1 MPVFAGAAIKA
12 AMNSLS
18 DGGKAR
24 KHVRPGSAA
33 RKAEGREEEMQRE
46 KSMQKGNPKTYP
58 AINLKRSIHDLERW
72 PEMVKGYISIAS
84 YTLFFGIFT
93 YLVIWQLAVPD
104 AFDIDNL
111 ARNSF
116 LDQDGALTNI
126 EQHGDFFDYLLN
138 EYDEDS
144 GEFVEGTGP
153 YGGILGTMF
162 TSKYYNDQPIPA
174 SDAGF
179 LFSYNKLIGGVLLTQ
194 TRGKREP
201 CGVNSGDSAYS
212 MFYPECYT
220 EKIVTADPPKEI
232 MIDVQH
238 KCGEKKRASVF
249 NTTHPKYQDYLE
261 SIKASSFGIA
271 LETSKELANVVYRDT
286 IYDSFQ
292 YKYENEGNKGFSA
305 FLSLSDGTMLN
316 LQKIQ
321 YLKEAKWLDKDTR
334 GVEIRFIFYNGN
346 LGTFSFVQISFTFG
360 TSGRYGVYDPEATSV
375 QQMLPGGNHIS
386 IGTINMEPYIT
397 TDDFSRLGLEVVF
410 LIWVFYDMFSLSIAL
425 FKIAT
430 DRDGYQKG
438 DEVFNAWY
446 VLDIVNYACYI
457 QFIYY
462 RLQVLQMSVCNPVF
476 VPANN
481 YLTIFE
487 EIYVIQQQQLTVN
500 FISVL
505 LGIFRFFKYY
515 QFQPRLQIVN
525 LTLAS
530 SAIHLFHFSV
540 VFLVMLFGFALIG
553 HLNFGGQV
561 RDFATWFNSLQVMWE
576 SLFGAYDL
584 GPVIGNQSISYVDPM
599 IANLFFYLWQFLT
612 GMILMN
618 IFVAILMDG
627 YAEAV
632 EAGKE
637 AANRAGLPGPDAVY
651 DDVTKAIKKVFKKGD
666 KRAWRYTDNTLLTVL
681 LALDKENSDPV
692 HKHHTYIKRYEK
704 ELSQLKDERDRMD
717 ERIEFLESMTGEEL
731 EEKPFHPLWQDKHVT
746 YDKIVEHL
754 QMQPSLKGAV
764 NLQDVQDIYDS
775 SLRYVEKLPHQ
786 DEGTPLHVSVADDD
800 SRMQLHAHLEERVKK
815 LMLDNTL
822 LIKQHGQLLKKQ
834 AEVLQETQERA
845 AEAQTR
851 NPIVTY
857 ADLVVPVDSNATQD
871 IGWQASTQVAHDG
884 FANGRASPRR
894 DTDDIVAA

>member
-1 MPVFAGAAIKA
+1 
-12 AMNSLS
+12 
-18 DGGKAR
+18 
-24 KHVRPGSAA
+24 
-33 RKAEGREEEMQRE
+33 
-46 KSMQKGNPKTYP
+46 
-58 AINLKRSIHDLERW
+58 
-72 PEMVKGYISIAS
+72 
-84 YTLFFGIFT
+84 
-93 YLVIWQLAVPD
+93 
-104 AFDIDNL
+104 
-111 ARNSF
+111 
-116 LDQDGALTNI
+116 
-126 EQHGDFFDYLLN
+126 
-138 EYDEDS
+138 
-144 GEFVEGTGP
+144 
-153 YGGILGTMF
+153 
-162 TSKYYNDQPIPA
+162 
-174 SDAGF
+174 
-179 LFSYNKLIGGVLLTQ
+179 
-194 TRGKREP
+194 
-201 CGVNSGDSAYS
+201 
-212 MFYPECYT
+212 
-220 EKIVTADPPKEI
+220 
-232 MIDVQH
+232 
-238 KCGEKKRASVF
+238 
-249 NTTHPKYQDYLE
+249 
-261 SIKASSFGIA
+261 
-271 LETSKELANVVYRDT
+271 
-286 IYDSFQ
+286 
-292 YKYENEGNKGFSA
+292 
-305 FLSLSDGTMLN
+305 MLN

-410 LIWVFYDMFSLSIAL
+410 LIWVFYDMFSLFIAL

-540 VFLVMLFGFALIG
+540 VFLVSACVCVRVCVYVRACVCVCVYLCACMLVCACERAVCVCHDVCMCVCACACACACAFVCACVRACACACVCECACACACKKMRNFKYVTQVMLFGFALIG

-612 GMILMN
+612 GMILMS
-618 IFVAILMDG
+618 
-627 YAEAV
+627 E
-632 EAGKE
+632 
-637 AANRAGLPGPDAVY
+637 
-651 DDVTKAIKKVFKKGD
+651 
-666 KRAWRYTDNTLLTVL
+666 
-681 LALDKENSDPV
+681 
-692 HKHHTYIKRYEK
+692 
-704 ELSQLKDERDRMD
+704 
-717 ERIEFLESMTGEEL
+717 
-731 EEKPFHPLWQDKHVT
+731 
-746 YDKIVEHL
+746 
-754 QMQPSLKGAV
+754 
-764 NLQDVQDIYDS
+764 
-775 SLRYVEKLPHQ
+775 
-786 DEGTPLHVSVADDD
+786 
-800 SRMQLHAHLEERVKK
+800 
-815 LMLDNTL
+815 
-822 LIKQHGQLLKKQ
+822 
-834 AEVLQETQERA
+834 
-845 AEAQTR
+845 
-851 NPIVTY
+851 
-857 ADLVVPVDSNATQD
+857 
-871 IGWQASTQVAHDG
+871 
-884 FANGRASPRR
+884 
-894 DTDDIVAA
+894 